1 MVVLTRVTC
10 RSALLFAMLVT
21 ILCVG
26 GSAST
31 STADAPQVLHVG
43 SWQGKTGEYQ
53 TVEDAVAAA
62 KPGDWI
68 LVGPGDYHE
77 QTDHHVDSPSEAGAA
92 VMIDQPDLHL
102 RGMDRNTVVIDGT
115 RPGAP
120 QCSSVPSDQD
130 LGPTGGGNPLGRN
143 GIVVFEADGVSID
156 NLTACNFLTGDGG
169 GGNAIWWNG
178 GDGTGTQNLASL
190 EGSYLSATSTYWEDG
205 HPRAEYGIF
214 LSNVNGPATV
224 SHTYANNQA
233 DAAYYVGA
241 CPDCNTVL
249 DDAHGQ
255 GSALGY
261 SGTNSGGRLIV
272 QNSEFDQNNT
282 GFSTNSQNNDDA
294 PSPQDGQCPAGI
306 TGPTGTNSCWVFRHN
321 DVHDNNNV
329 NVPGSGSAELGP
341 PGTGIVISGGRNDTV
356 VDNTFTNN
364 GSWAVLVVPFID
376 TGTPP
381 PVSHCDGGVDDW
393 MGTGWCYYAD
403 WGNEV
408 AHNTFVGNGGYGN
421 PTNGDLADLSDLHD
435 PGNCWHDNIDANGV
449 TSAPVGLEATNGVC
463 GVPNQGAAVI
473 GSDLSNQVICAT
485 GIIACPLDPPPDY
498 PVRASVE
505 LMPLPAEP
513 TMPDPCAGVPAN
525 SWCPAAPTVP
535 ISTSGAPTENV
546 AVVPEYT
553 G

>member
-1 MVVLTRVTC
+1 MMMLSHTAR
-10 RSALLFAMLVT
+10 RSLVALVMFGAAAIPMAAT
-21 ILCVG
+21 TT
-26 GSAST
+26 SAAAT
-31 STADAPQVLHVG
+31 PQVLRVG
-43 SWQGKTGEYQ
+43 SWHGSAGEF
-53 TVEDAVAAA
+53 TTIEDAVNAAQ
-62 KPGDWI
+62 PGDWI

-77 QTDHHVDSPSEAGAA
+77 QMDHHVADPAEAGGA
-92 VMIDQPDLHL
+92 VLIDKPGLHL
-102 RGMDRNTVVIDGT
+102 RGMDRNATVVDGT
-115 RPGAP
+115 TPGSP
-120 QCSSVPSDQD
+120 QCSSAPPDQD
-130 LGPTGGGNPLGRN
+130 LGPSNGANPLGRN
-143 GIVVFEADGVSID
+143 GVLVFEADGVSVD

-205 HPRAEYGIF
+205 RPRAEYGIF
-214 LSNVNGPATV
+214 LSNVTGPALV

-272 QNSEFDQNNT
+272 QNSEFDLNNT

-294 PSPQDGQCPAGI
+294 PSPQDGVCPAGLV
-306 TGPTGTNSCWVFRHN
+306 GPTGTTSCWVFRHN
-321 DVHDNNNV
+321 NVHDNNNV

-356 VDNTFTNN
+356 VDNTFSNN

-381 PVSHCDGGVDDW
+381 PVSHCDGGVDNW
-393 MGTGWCYYAD
+393 LGTGWCYYGD

-408 AHNTFVGNGGYGN
+408 ANNTFVSNGGYGN

-435 PGNCWHDNIDANGV
+435 PGNCWHGNIDNNGV
-449 TSAPVGLEATNGVC
+449 TSAPPDLQSTNGVC
-463 GVPNQGAAVI
+463 GVPNKGADVL

-485 GIIACPLDPPPDY
+485 GIIACPLDPAPNY
-498 PVRASVE
+498 PVRTHVD

-513 TMPDPCAGVPAN
+513 TMPDPCTGVPEN
-525 SWCPAAPTVP
+525 PWCP
-535 ISTSGAPTENV
+535 TSLPVATPSENV
-546 AVVPEYT
+546 AVIPEFT